1 MGHQADYND
10 LTALLKSVLK
20 AKRCHANRKLL
31 VRYQIDAAM
40 QHTQLKFR
48 RISAMIAYVY
58 TAKIPDLKH
67 VECLN
72 PFLDPM
78 RTELVKCFLPSG
90 DGDCLVAF
98 PPDHEKSIEL
108 DLKEI
113 EDAGHQFNFRLIPD
127 PGKYLLF
134 ARKSKNNKVKK
145 GSSKQFFTK
154 KRPQSF
160 KAATKVESDMTG
172 HRYPI
177 FLLKDKGE
185 DYNFM
190 KCLTRNLMVPI
201 ARDISIKA
209 INDNKSKTPFERQ
222 PGHTMTSSSHLIV
235 KSGRSI
241 TSVRVRLKSDHLSE
255 KDIDELGPIK
265 RDLQLPFTIDDTIN
279 GDKNWPLDEAR
290 INANR
295 TPKNNE
301 DMSSLNRSGISLKSR
316 ITNMN
321 AFVKFDR
328 LNKQI
333 QQDKPSNMERPTY
346 KAQPKVRSIPAHR
359 DFKVNIMKYMAM
371 MRRGDSGDHLPQKTS
386 ALGQV
391 GAAKSCLR
399 DIVQLN
405 NIINTKY
412 RVDNKSSHQVPAIQD
427 KSPIEKIDSKKEY
440 FSAMNES
447 FKFKPIPPIA
457 EKLRAAERQKTPSQ
471 TGGDTTSLSIMKKTS
486 VAGDITPLS
495 IMKKTSIAGDITPM
509 KQEADYQNDS
519 KKMRSLHYLVHRPK
533 TENELSAIDLS
544 KGDVSAHFNESF
556 EMSSI
561 VPDKKEISIAE
572 HSENIFDTD
581 QVQTPLSNIRTS
593 PNKQCSRAN
602 QKRAKFKDQKNSRY
616 YTSYTHGHPQRLQSY
631 LMDAAKNSE
640 HLNI

>member
-108 DLKEI
+108 ELKEI

-145 GSSKQFFTK
+145 GCLKQFFTI
-154 KRPQSF
+154 KRPPSF
-160 KAATKVESDMTG
+160 KPGTKEEPDMTG
-172 HRYPI
+172 HRHPI
-177 FLLKDKGE
+177 YLLKDKGD

-201 ARDISIKA
+201 APDISIKA
-209 INDNKSKTPFERQ
+209 IRDDKSKAEFERQ
-222 PGHTMTSSSHLIV
+222 AGHTMTSSSRLIV

-241 TSVRVRLKSDHLSE
+241 ASASVRLKSEHLLE
-255 KDIDELGPIK
+255 KDKDELGPSK

-279 GDKNWPLDEAR
+279 GEKNSPLDEAR
-290 INANR
+290 INAIR

-301 DMSSLNRSGISLKSR
+301 DMSSLNRSGVSLKSR
-316 ITNMN
+316 IANMN

-328 LNKQI
+328 LNKKI
-333 QQDKPSNMERPTY
+333 QQDKSSNMESPTY
-346 KAQPKVRSIPAHR
+346 KAQPKDRSILAQR
-359 DFKVNIMKYMAM
+359 DFKVNIMKYMTM
-371 MRRGDSGDHLPQKTS
+371 IRRGDSGDHLPQKTP

-391 GAAKSCLR
+391 GVAKSCLR

-405 NIINTKY
+405 NTINTKY
-412 RVDNKSSHQVPAIQD
+412 RVDNKSFKQVPAVQD
-427 KSPIEKIDSKKEY
+427 KSPIDKIDSKREN
-440 FSAMNES
+440 FSSVNES

-457 EKLRAAERQKTPSQ
+457 EKVQTAERQKSSSQ
-471 TGGDTTSLSIMKKTS
+471 IGGDTTPLSIIKKTS
-486 VAGDITPLS
+486 GAGDTTPLS

-509 KQEADYQNDS
+509 KQEADHQNDS

-544 KGDVSAHFNESF
+544 KADVSAHFNESF

-581 QVQTPLSNIRTS
+581 RAQTPLSNIRTS
-593 PNKQCSRAN
+593 PNKQGSRAN
-602 QKRAKFKDQKNSRY
+602 QKRAKFKDQRNSRY